1 MNDIE
6 LPSASH
12 QEKEYEEPTP
22 EVIEQERKIVSREI
36 KDANGEVVCT
46 TEVETRNNPEYP
58 EGQEVVRY
66 ELVSPSGERVNL
78 LERVGITNE
87 VVLQQ
92 RGENYFC
99 RPGNEERRPVLLI
112 PPAEST
118 VDIATALHE
127 MGHAAQSRDQ
137 KMVGIDY
144 GLQYILSDDSKDS
157 TQRWLQMAW
166 RLKDKK
172 NKRGLELLDGG
183 ILDQFDQK
191 DLELF
196 RTEKEK
202 AQLAKERD
210 ETYEKA
216 MRFKSFMED
225 GEKRGDKD
233 KQNFFLGLLQEE
245 IKRLDVI
252 REKEMSLLDREAEVK
267 KDITKLIAEYGSVMK
282 EEAAAGTKVLERD
295 ATARALK
302 WMRKIQQEHGINLF
316 ASQNQE
322 ATVAEARGIRSSAQ
336 AKGMRIEEHPL
347 LLQCDEGETNA
358 YNVLKTS
365 LGTYHAERSAKYHI
379 GKDSADVQ
387 DARAL
392 AEQVSI

>member
-22 EVIEQERKIVSREI
+22 EVIEQERKIVNREI

-99 RPGNEERRPVLLI
+99 RPGNEERRSVLLI

-252 REKEMSLLDREAEVK
+252 REKEMFLLDREAEVK

-347 LLQCDEGETNA
+347 LSQCDEGKTNA
-358 YNVLKTS
+358 YDVLKTS